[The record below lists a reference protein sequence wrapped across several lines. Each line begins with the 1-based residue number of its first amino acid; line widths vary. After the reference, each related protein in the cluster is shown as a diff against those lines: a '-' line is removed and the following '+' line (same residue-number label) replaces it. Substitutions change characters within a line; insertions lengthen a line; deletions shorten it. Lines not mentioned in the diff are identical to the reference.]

1 MPKFEAGDLVMISA
15 DATPCGGELAVVT
28 TGSNGLHYGTSVMPL
43 TPYPVKEM
51 AYEVHELKPVLLDGQ
66 RLRVQRVSA

>member
-15 DATPCGGELAVVT
+15 DAAPCGGELAVVT
-28 TGSNGLHYGTSVMPL
+28 TGSNGLQYGTSVMPL
-43 TPYPVKEM
+43 TPYPVNKM
-51 AYEVHELKPVLLDGQ
+51 AYEVHELTPVLLDGQ